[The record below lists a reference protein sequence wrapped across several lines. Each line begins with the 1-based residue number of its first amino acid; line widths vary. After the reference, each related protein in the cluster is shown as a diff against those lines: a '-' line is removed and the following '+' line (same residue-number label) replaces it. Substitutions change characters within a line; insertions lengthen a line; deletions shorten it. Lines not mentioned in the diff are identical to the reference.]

1 LSHLKERKE
10 KNCLNCNAVVDG
22 KYCSICGQ
30 ENIEPAESGWHL
42 ITHFFNDIT
51 HFDGKF
57 FSSLNYLIFKPGF
70 LSTEYKL
77 GRRASYLNPVRMYVF
92 TSFLFFLV
100 FFSVY
105 HMEEL
110 HVDTNFDAKQWQ
122 EIRAMDSVQL
132 NKYLAKL
139 EDSSIHTK
147 DQLIEKL
154 DTTKKKGFT
163 ISSYR
168 DKKQYDSLLTSG
180 AQKDNWLKRKMNY
193 RQLELKEKYNGD
205 SNKMIQALL
214 GSFSH
219 RFPQMLFLS
228 LPLFALISKLI
239 YIRRKDFY
247 YVSHGIFAIHLYVFT
262 FMILLA
268 NIGVNS
274 LIGLTSWDW
283 LNWVNGFLYI
293 CLFIYQYKAMRN
305 FYGQSRGKTV
315 LKFIILNIALLF
327 LMVFIF
333 VGFLVFS
340 YLKV

>member
-10 KNCLNCNAVVDG
+10 KNCLNCNAVING

-30 ENIEPAESGWHL
+30 ENIEPAESAWHL

-57 FSSLNYLIFKPGF
+57 FSSLNYVIFKPGF

-110 HVDTNFDAKQWQ
+110 HVDTNFDAKEWQ

-132 NKYLAKL
+132 NKYLANL

-154 DTTKKKGFT
+154 ASTKKKGFT

-293 CLFIYQYKAMRN
+293 WLFIYQYKAMRN
-305 FYGQSRGKTV
+305 FYGQSRGKTI

-333 VGFLVFS
+333 VGFLIFS